1 MIKLIDFEYCN
12 FIKYSEEV
20 NRFNK
25 EIENGKISY
34 GSICQFE
41 INKRYVNFS
50 HIIKRLEIIGNS
62 IYGDVEFL
70 DNDKGKL
77 CKEIIKY
84 GGYFIPIYYNSEIIG
99 FDVYIDYNSEDFF
112 EMIKINKRNEKIE
125 KLIN

>member
-41 INKRYVNFS
+41 INKSYVNFS
-50 HIIKRLEIIGNS
+50 HI
-62 IYGDVEFL
+62 F
-70 DNDKGKL
+70 
-77 CKEIIKY
+77 KE
-84 GGYFIPIYYNSEIIG
+84 
-99 FDVYIDYNSEDFF
+99 
-112 EMIKINKRNEKIE
+112 EKD
-125 KLIN
+125 

>member
-1 MIKLIDFEYCN
+1 MIKLIDFEDCD

-20 NRFNK
+20 RRFNK

-34 GSICQFE
+34 GSICHY
-41 INKRYVNFS
+41 INFS
-50 HIIKRLEIIGNS
+50 HITKKIEIIGNS

>member
-50 HIIKRLEIIGNS
+50 HIIKR
-62 IYGDVEFL
+62 
-70 DNDKGKL
+70 
-77 CKEIIKY
+77 
-84 GGYFIPIYYNSEIIG
+84 IIG

-125 KLIN
+125 KIIN